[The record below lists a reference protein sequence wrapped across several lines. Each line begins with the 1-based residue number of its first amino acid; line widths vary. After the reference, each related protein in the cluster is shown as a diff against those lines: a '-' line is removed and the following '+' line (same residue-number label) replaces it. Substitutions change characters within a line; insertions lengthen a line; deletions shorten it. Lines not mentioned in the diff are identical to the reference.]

1 MGKITT
7 LAVLGLAFTTAVTTM
22 AQGIP
27 TGNTQQIVINKTT
40 GTKYRNN
47 GVIMPDATAIAKWV
61 STDVPG
67 FALTY
72 AGGTVNQMNI
82 TDQHANL
89 AWNNNNTDVYALTLS
104 GDDAVRYRIKSYTV
118 TSTAGKLITVNAPT
132 AVNHTFSATSNSV
145 TVDYGTA
152 GVAQATFRNGLRESN
167 AVTNHY
173 ANATISVTLEELK
186 TKEVVFVVKSNGA
199 ELYRTPA
206 PVLVRQGA
214 VEIPNSLKRPLTT
227 LTAVTTMIDDNTTE
241 VEVNATF
248 RGPFDPA
255 AAGKKFVI
263 RANGYYINH
272 QEGDSYILRQDRNFP
287 PAYQWTFEGNPYTG
301 VSVKSVATGGYL
313 KRNANNN
320 VVAQAVPA
328 TDAQWEV
335 NFNNVNFAS
344 YYARPDEQTADGF
357 TLKDVAY
364 GQALNVNG
372 GTKALTFWSMVDG
385 NSIFYAD
392 PLPDNFKDQIRADF
406 AAVDAEGANALF
418 GLTQEAYTRFK
429 ALYDASQSSTE
440 SVPYEKYE
448 EIKAIV
454 DARENYRLPETGYY
468 RIKNATVADYY
479 LHLNQTSLRG
489 GGKTADAAQKD
500 PSTIIYV
507 EKQTNGTYR
516 LKAAGR
522 ILAAPENGNNKGL
535 FAYLED
541 HAETL
546 SKDVN
551 LTRVVAGQGR
561 IQFGTGGEAFLI
573 NHQNNPWTYTNTY
586 TGHAW
591 TFEPATNLTLPMNVV
606 NGKSYATTCLPYA
619 VTIATADV
627 KAYTVAADGQTTE
640 LTGTAIPAG
649 KPVLF
654 QSETAATQVELTL
667 DGTAPIAEA
676 NITPVGAFKGNF
688 VSKPVT
694 AQSVMTL
701 GRSNQDPQRVGFYK
715 FTGTVLPAFR
725 AYFDVPTGGGA
736 VGFDLIFG
744 DFTTGVTTA
753 VTTAEA
759 TDKPIYDITG
769 RRVSQMT
776 KGIYIIDGKKVIR

>member
-40 GTKYRNN
+40 GTKYRSN
-47 GVIMPDATAIAKWV
+47 GVIMPDAGAIAKWV
-61 STDVPG
+61 STAVPG

-82 TDQHANL
+82 TDQYANL
-89 AWNNNNTDVYALTLS
+89 AWNNNNTDVYAFTLS
-104 GDDAVRYRIKSYTV
+104 GDDAVRYRIKSYRV
-118 TSTAGKLITVNAPT
+118 SSNGGKLITVNAPT
-132 AVNHTFSATSNSV
+132 AVNHTFSATNNSV

-152 GVAQATFRNGLRESN
+152 GVSQATFRNG
-167 AVTNHY
+167 TNNPGDNY
-173 ANATISVTLEELK
+173 VNATISVTLEELK

-272 QEGDSYILRQDRNFP
+272 QEGNSYILRQDRNFP

-313 KRNANNN
+313 KRNASNN

-335 NFNNVNFAS
+335 NFNNVTFTS
-344 YYARPDEQTADGF
+344 YYARPNEQTADGF

-364 GQALNVNG
+364 NRALNVNG
-372 GTKALTFWSMVDG
+372 GTKALTFWDMVDG

-406 AAVDAEGANALF
+406 AALDAEGANALF

-468 RIKNATVADYY
+468 RIKNATVANYY

-507 EKQTNGTYR
+507 EKQGNGTYR

-522 ILAAPENGNNKGL
+522 ILAAPDNGNNKGL

-541 HAETL
+541 HAGTL

-573 NHQNNPWTYTNTY
+573 NHENNPWTYTNNY
-586 TGHAW
+586 NGHAW
-591 TFEPATNLTLPMNVV
+591 TFEPATNLTLPMNAFD
-606 NGKSYATTCLPYA
+606 GKSYATTCLPYA
-619 VTIATADV
+619 VTIATAGV
-627 KAYTVAADGQTTE
+627 KAYTVAEDGQTTE
-640 LTGTAIPAG
+640 LTGMAIPAG
-649 KPVLF
+649 KPVLL
-654 QSETAATQVELTL
+654 QSETAATEVVLTL
-667 DGTAPIAEA
+667 DGSAPIAEA
-676 NITPVGAFKGNF
+676 AITPVGAFKGNF
-688 VSKPVT
+688 VARPVT
-694 AQSVMTL
+694 AESVMTL
-701 GRSNQDPQRVGFYK
+701 GRSKQGPRVGFYK

-725 AYFDVPTGGGA
+725 AYFDTPTGGGA

-744 DFTTGVTTA
+744 DFTTAVNSA
-753 VTTAEA
+753 VTTTEA

>member
-7 LAVLGLAFTTAVTTM
+7 LAVLGLAFTSAVTTM

-27 TGNTQQIVINKTT
+27 TGHTETIVINKTT
-40 GTKYRNN
+40 GTKYRSN
-47 GVIMPDATAIAKWV
+47 GEIQPNAGAVAKWV
-61 STDVPG
+61 STAMPN
-67 FALTY
+67 FSLTY
-72 AGGTVNQMNI
+72 AGGTVNQMQI
-82 TDQHANL
+82 LDTYANL
-89 AWNNNNTDVYALTLS
+89 AWNNNNTDVYAFTLS

-132 AVNHTFSATSNSV
+132 PVNHTFSATSNTV

-167 AVTNHY
+167 TVTNHY
-173 ANATISVTLEELK
+173 VDATISVTLEEMK
-186 TKEVVFVVKSNGA
+186 TKEVVYVVKSNGA
-199 ELYRTPA
+199 EVYRTGTILA
-206 PVLVRQGA
+206 RQGA

-227 LTAVTTMIDDNTTE
+227 LSAVTTTIDDNTSE

-248 RGPFDPA
+248 RAPFDA
-255 AAGKKFVI
+255 ASAGKKFLI
-263 RANGYYINH
+263 NANNYYINH
-272 QEGDSYILRQDRNFP
+272 QDGDAYTLGQDLNFP
-287 PAYQWTFEGNPYTG
+287 PTYQWIFEGNPYQG
-301 VSVKSVATGGYL
+301 VSVKSVATGKYL
-313 KRNANNN
+313 WRNASNN
-320 VVAQAVPA
+320 VVAHVDNAN
-328 TDAQWEV
+328 DAKWEMD
-335 NFNNVNFAS
+335 FNKVNFAG
-344 YYARPDEQTADGF
+344 YYARPDEATSEGF

-372 GTKALTFWSMVDG
+372 GTKKLTFWGMVDG
-385 NSIFYAD
+385 NSIFKAD
-392 PLPDNFKDQIRADF
+392 PVPDNFKEQIRTEF
-406 AAVDAEGANALF
+406 AALAAEVAGGLF
-418 GLTQEAYTRFK
+418 GLTQDAYNRFK
-429 ALYDASQSSTE
+429 ALYDASQSSTT

-454 DARENYRLPETGYY
+454 DARDSYRFPETGYY

-479 LHLNQTSLRG
+479 VHLNQTSLRG

-507 EKQTNGTYR
+507 EKQSNGTYR

-522 ILAAPENGNNKGL
+522 ILAAEGNGDNKGV
-535 FAYLED
+535 FAYEESTTT
-541 HAETL
+541 AL

-551 LTRVVAGQGR
+551 LERVVTGQGR
-561 IQFGTGGEAFLI
+561 IQFGTGSQAYLI
-573 NHQNNPWTYTNTY
+573 NHQNNPWTYTRTY
-586 TGHAW
+586 NGHAW
-591 TFEPATNLTLPMNVV
+591 VFEPATSLTLPMNAV

-619 VTIATADV
+619 VTITTADV

-640 LTGTAIPAG
+640 LAGTTIPAG

-667 DGTAPIAEA
+667 VGTAPIAEA
-676 NITPVGAFKGNF
+676 DITPVGAFKGNF

-744 DFTTGVTTA
+744 DFTTGVNTA